1 MTNRKNW
8 YHLSQTY
15 WCAYLWRWRR
25 IHIFQRYESNEEI
38 KNFLHHV
45 KVLSWFSLMCCFERK
60 VEREMSLCMLKYH
73 LIILLNLSSYR
84 CQVQYTKSYYTFDIM
99 CVSNHDEYNLNC
111 ALDNVLE
118 SCEVRVILRNHEPL
132 QTLAINHKCVFYSFL
147 CIVIL

>member
-1 MTNRKNW
+1 MIYQIYYVSRLTE
-8 YHLSQTY
+8 H
-15 WCAYLWRWRR
+15 R
-25 IHIFQRYESNEEI
+25 INCSSLAQFFPCIRFCSEN
-38 KNFLHHV
+38 KGV
-45 KVLSWFSLMCCFERK
+45 KPLLQS
-60 VEREMSLCMLKYH
+60 
-73 LIILLNLSSYR
+73 LIILFNISSYR

-147 CIVIL
+147 CIVILQHKQGNFLCHIFVEMVEM